1 MLIDLTEEERAAPLR
16 ELDGIIATDR
26 YFLSPHITTL
36 KAIRSKIRPDPV
48 REPPPPQ
55 RLRAAAGRREKA
67 ARITYDAVVRKNPES
82 FGEWS
87 VRAGRVIYVVTRIQ
101 EEVRLR

>member
-1 MLIDLTEEERAAPLR
+1 MLIDLTEEERAALLR

-48 REPPPPQ
+48 REPPPQ
-55 RLRAAAGRREKA
+55 RLTSRRGS
-67 ARITYDAVVRKNPES
+67 AREGGADKV
-82 FGEWS
+82 
-87 VRAGRVIYVVTRIQ
+87 
-101 EEVRLR
+101 